1 MTELATEFKGVP
13 EVNDAGEQIIKPV
26 FTLRSPADFVS
37 MEFDDSDIILGDRLM
52 ATGQPFVMA
61 AAGGTGKS
69 RLLLQLIAS
78 IVSGRDF
85 LKFKTGGRD
94 KRWLVLQTE
103 NSNRRLQR
111 DLIPLRRWLGEEDWQ
126 RFCDQVVIHT
136 VETEID
142 TFVSLDNPE
151 NVLHIQSAIEA
162 SQPDIVAIDPLGEF
176 GMGDLNTDVAMR
188 MTCQMLTRIVKKG
201 NAERSICTLHH
212 ALTGKGGA
220 AKATGFDRSSF
231 ARSSKVLH
239 SWTRGQVNIAPV
251 DPDSNDRLIF
261 ACGKCSNGKEF
272 ETFAAK
278 LNLDAMIY
286 EVDDSVDLAAW
297 QAEVTGSTAKDKLM
311 DPAKVADLCL
321 PVMTKAELSKAI
333 VNRCGCA
340 RQTSYK
346 YIYAAEDRTIVF
358 NKKNETYSKK

>member
-26 FTLRSPADFVS
+26 FTLRSPGEFMS
-37 MEFDDSDIILGDRLM
+37 MEFDDTDIILGDRLM

-69 RLLLQLIAS
+69 RLLLQLIACV
-78 IVSGRDF
+78 VSGRDF

-111 DLIPLRRWLGEEDWQ
+111 DLTPLRRWLGEDDWQ
-126 RFCDQVVIHT
+126 RFCDQVVIHA
-136 VETEID
+136 VESEID
-142 TFVSLDNPE
+142 SFVSLENPE
-151 NVLHIQSAIEA
+151 NVLNIEGAIEA
-162 SQPDIVAIDPLGEF
+162 AHPDIIAIDPLSEF

-188 MTCQMLTRIVKKG
+188 QTCQILTRISRRG
-201 NAERSICTLHH
+201 NPERAICTLHH

-220 AKATGFDRSSF
+220 AKATGYDRSSF
-231 ARSSKVLH
+231 ARSSKALH
-239 SWTRGQVNIAPV
+239 SWTRGQMNIAPV

-278 LNLDAMIY
+278 LNLDTMIY
-286 EVDDSVDLAAW
+286 EVDETVNLAEW
-297 QAEVTGSTAKDKLM
+297 QSEISGREEKTVITRDM
-311 DPAKVADLCL
+311 VADLCK
-321 PVMTKAELSKAI
+321 PAMTRIELSKAI
-333 VNRCGCA
+333 MTRHGCA
-340 RQTSYK
+340 KATAYRHIEK
-346 YIYAAEDRTIVF
+346 ADGKTITFNKTQETF
-358 NKKNETYSKK
+358 NKK